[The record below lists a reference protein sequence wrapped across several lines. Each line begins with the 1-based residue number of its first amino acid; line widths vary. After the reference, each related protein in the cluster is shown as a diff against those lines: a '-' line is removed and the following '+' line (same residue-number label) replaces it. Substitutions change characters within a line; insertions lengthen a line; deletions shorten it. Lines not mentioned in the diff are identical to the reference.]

1 MGKKK
6 SRSVKIMKA
15 APPKVERVFDCPFCE
30 HAKTVEVK
38 LQRPQKKAMLKCRIC
53 KVPYEVKINSL
64 MIEVDIYCQW
74 IDECQRLEAAKRD

>member
-1 MGKKK
+1 
-6 SRSVKIMKA
+6 
-15 APPKVERVFDCPFCE
+15 
-30 HAKTVEVK
+30 
-38 LQRPQKKAMLKCRIC
+38 MLKCRIC

>member
-38 LQRPQKKAMLKCRIC
+38 LQRPLEKAMLKCRIC